1 LNETEIAEALGI
13 SLATLHR
20 DWKVARVYP
29 DGTPS
34 LFKTTDGGA
43 TWSAINSGLAG
54 IIGTRTPITA
64 LVLDP
69 KLSILY
75 LGNSGGGVFKSIDG
89 GANWTPFND
98 GLLSLDIRALAVSS
112 DGSGTVCEG
121 TPGGSSE
128 KWTTNED
135 CGASSHRV
143 PGESAADDTAYGR
156 DRRGGLGRQHRY
168 DFPLSG
174 KSRSMIRERGPRRGP
189 R

>member
-1 LNETEIAEALGI
+1 MRCFGGLNETEIAEALGI

-20 DWKVARVYP
+20 DWKVARVTRTALPACSKPPY
-29 DGTPS
+29 
-34 LFKTTDGGA
+34 GGA

-69 KLSILY
+69 KLSVLY
-75 LGNSGGGVFKSIDG
+75 LGTSGGGVFKSIDG
-89 GANWTPFND
+89 AANWTPFND

-112 DGSGTVCEG
+112 DGSGTVCAG
-121 TPGGSSE
+121 TPGGVFR

-156 DRRGGLGRQHRY
+156 DRQ
-168 DFPLSG
+168 
-174 KSRSMIRERGPRRGP
+174 
-189 R
+189 